1 MPISKRPTDH
11 PSRIGTSLLLEK
23 DILEVILCT
32 QYADQKWIDTLSML
46 RRVHS
51 IWNHVTRSI
60 YPEFTN
66 DIPGVQT
73 LEEENT
79 WRSTFYRER
88 ERVQDRMRSLREPID
103 PVFTPTVRNTLKIL
117 WIYPA
122 TLDIQVEAMTTLQWR
137 ISHITKQDNYELEHF
152 AGRAYVNTLYSA
164 LSRHILRPNPYAAH
178 DLNSQIQEHTAV
190 TPRATR
196 VLCLG
201 ALIIDSLETLNH
213 RCPTA
218 VPILLNS
225 LRVLTA
231 GRTPRKKLGQ
241 DWKLTNQAAYIL
253 LTNLR
258 RMYSEDLTR
267 LGGNTLETLKIF
279 VQSHLISQGRRWMK
293 RKAYAAC
300 SAVQELLTMN
310 LYDVIKELLRNQSRQ
325 DTLHQTDML
334 QKNSCQ
340 KMG

>member
-1 MPISKRPTDH
+1 
-11 PSRIGTSLLLEK
+11 
-23 DILEVILCT
+23 
-32 QYADQKWIDTLSML
+32 ML

-51 IWNHVTRSI
+51 IWNHVARSI

-66 DIPGVQT
+66 DIPGVQS
-73 LEEENT
+73 LEEGNT

-88 ERVQDRMRSLREPID
+88 EKAQDRIRSRREQID
-103 PVFTPTVRNTLKIL
+103 PVFTPTVRIIVEIL
-117 WIYPA
+117 RIYPA

-137 ISHITKQDNYELEHF
+137 ISHINKQDNYELEHF

-196 VLCLG
+196 VFCHG
-201 ALIIDSLETLNH
+201 ALTIDSLENLNH

-218 VPILLNS
+218 IPILLNS

-231 GRTPRKKLGQ
+231 GRIPRKILGQ

-253 LTNLR
+253 LMNLR
-258 RMYSEDLTR
+258 RMYSEDLTK

-279 VQSHLISQGRRWMK
+279 VQSHLISQERLMDEKKGL
-293 RKAYAAC
+293 C
-300 SAVQELLTMN
+300 SLECCPRIAKYES
-310 LYDVIKELLRNQSRQ
+310 LRYYQRTPQNQ
-325 DTLHQTDML
+325 
-334 QKNSCQ
+334 K
-340 KMG
+340 